1 MVAFDVSSECDGNV
15 LMWKAIKRQSIDEEV
30 IITAQVLRGKKRTTK
45 GVEECWS
52 KPYIFER
59 CHESRDKFRDD
70 HTTSPELPGWGIW
83 TSALPGK

>member
-1 MVAFDVSSECDGNV
+1 MIAFDVSSECDGNV

-59 CHESRDKFRDD
+59 WSHE
-70 HTTSPELPGWGIW
+70 TSFVMTMQLPGWGIW
-83 TSALPGK
+83 TSELPGK